1 MPLTHANS
9 SDATVT
15 SERYL
20 IISADG
26 HCGAD
31 IADYKPYLETAYH
44 NEFEEW
50 AAAYVNPFGDL
61 TAENADRNWDSDR
74 RIRELEDD
82 GVVAE
87 VLFPN
92 TVPPFFPSGNLLAGA
107 PEPDQYEY
115 RWAGLRA
122 HNRWLAEFCSQAPG
136 RRAGLA
142 QILLHDI
149 DAAVAEIRWAHRG
162 GLRGILLPG
171 IAPGSSLE
179 GIYSRRYEPIW
190 EACEELDL
198 TITQHGGAG
207 LPDFGM
213 TPEGLAILLIEL
225 PIFSHRALWHLMF
238 SGVFDRH
245 PSLRFVM
252 TEQGTGWIPGALRS
266 LDWFQRRMLIET
278 AAEFIFGGAMA
289 TKMSLTPTEYF
300 ARNCYVG
307 ASFIRP
313 VEAALRHE
321 VGVDRIMWGS
331 DFPHSEGSFPYTSEA
346 LRASLSD
353 ATEAEMRMMLSETA
367 ASVYGFDL
375 NSLQPVA
382 DRIGPKVEA
391 LRVPFEVADYPN
403 DSTCNAFDPDAVVR
417 SW

>member
-1 MPLTHANS
+1 MTLTE
-9 SDATVT
+9 T
-15 SERYL
+15 SQRYL

-26 HCGAD
+26 HCGAE
-31 IADYKPYLETAYH
+31 ISGYKPYLEIAYH
-44 NEFEEW
+44 DEFDAW
-50 AAAYVNPFGDL
+50 AAAFVNPFMDL
-61 TAENADRNWDSDR
+61 ATAEADRNWNSDR
-74 RIRELEDD
+74 RVRELETD

-107 PEPDQYEY
+107 PTPNEYEH

-122 HNRWLAEFCSQAPG
+122 HNRWLADFCMAAPG

-142 QILLHDI
+142 QVLLHDI
-149 DAAVAEIRWAHRG
+149 DAAVAEIRWAHSA
-162 GLRGILLPG
+162 GLKGVLLPG
-171 IAPGSSLE
+171 IAPGNELE
-179 GIYSRRYEPIW
+179 GIYSQRYEPIW
-190 EACEELDL
+190 AVCDELDFA
-198 TITQHGGAG
+198 ITQHGGTG
-207 LPDFGM
+207 LPDFGIG
-213 TPEGLAILLIEL
+213 PEAKAILLIEL

-245 PSLRFVM
+245 PSLRFAM

-266 LDWFQRRMLIET
+266 LDWFQRRMRLES
-278 AAEFIFGGAMA
+278 AAEFQFGGEVA
-289 TKMSLTPTEYF
+289 TKMTLTPTEYF

-313 VEAALRHE
+313 IEAALRDD

-331 DFPHSEGSFPYTSEA
+331 DFPHSEGSYPYTTEA

-353 ATEAEMRMMLSETA
+353 ATDAELRSMLSETA
-367 ASVYGFDL
+367 ASVYGFDTVA
-375 NSLQPVA
+375 LQAIA
-382 DRIGPKVEA
+382 DRVGPTHEE
-391 LRVPFEVADYPN
+391 LSVPLAPVDFPP